1 MIRRHATEFRLLLA
15 MTDALIAVAAFL
27 LASLWRF
34 GADWTS
40 LWRLYLPDPTG
51 FLVAYAL
58 GWVSVLAVNG
68 LYRPRARWTFQS
80 EAVDVLRATV
90 MMALVTLAVLFFFK
104 LPDVSRLF
112 LLYLFPITAIV
123 TIASRVVLRYGFEQL
138 RQRGRNLRYVLV
150 LGAGPRGQAFAAKL
164 EGHRELGL
172 RVVGFLDDDASFDLP
187 NHWAY
192 LGPLER
198 LESVL
203 HERVVD
209 EVVVCLPFTQWPLID
224 AISQLCEQEGK
235 IVRIPIDVLD
245 RAIAMGRVEELDG
258 TPVYSLVAGPD
269 RALALAGKRALD
281 VAVSGA
287 ALVLL
292 SPVLLVIAVAIA
304 ADSGRP
310 ILFTQERVG
319 LHGRRFRLLK
329 FRTMARDAEARRAE
343 LVEHN
348 EVHGPAF
355 KVTDDPR
362 ITRVGRFLRRTSLDE
377 LPQLWNVL
385 IGEMSLVGPRPPLPG
400 EVVDYDLWHR
410 RRLSMKPGITGL
422 WQIEARRDA
431 DFDRWVEKDLEYID
445 RWSPLLDLQI
455 LLRTIPAVLR
465 AQGR

>member
-1 MIRRHATEFRLLLA
+1 VIRRHATGFRILLA
-15 MTDALIAVAAFL
+15 LTDAALAVAIFVVLSMA
-27 LASLWRF
+27 RF
-34 GADWTS
+34 GPDWAGW
-40 LWRLYLPDPTG
+40 WRLIIPEPTG
-51 FLVAYAL
+51 FLVAYAV
-58 GWVSVLAVNG
+58 GWVVVLAVNG
-68 LYRPRARWTFQS
+68 LYRPRARWTFYS
-80 EAVDVLRATV
+80 EAIDVLRATV
-90 MMALVTLAVLFFFK
+90 VMALVTLAVLFFFK

-112 LLYLFPITAIV
+112 LLFLFPTTTVV
-123 TIASRVVLRYGFEQL
+123 TIGSRVAIRHGLERLR
-138 RQRGRNLRYVLV
+138 RRGRNVRYVLV
-150 LGAGPRGQAFAAKL
+150 LGAGPRGQSFAAKL
-164 EGHRELGL
+164 EAHRELGL
-172 RVVGFLDDDASFDLP
+172 RVIGFLDDDPGFALP
-187 NHWAY
+187 ERWPY

-198 LESVL
+198 LEWAL
-203 HERVVD
+203 HEQVID
-209 EVVVCLPFTQWPLID
+209 EVVVCLPFTQWSLID

-245 RAIAMGRVEELDG
+245 RAIAMGRVEDLDG

-292 SPVLLVIAVAIA
+292 SPVFLVIAVAIVL
-304 ADSGRP
+304 DDQRP
-310 ILFTQERVG
+310 VLFRQERVG
-319 LHGRRFRLLK
+319 LHGRRFSLAK
-329 FRTMARDAEARRAE
+329 FRTMKRDAEARRAE